1 MSSLDQRQMYCR
13 AIRYIHLIRIELQNY
28 FMCLFW
34 PAPFQMGKLKIRDEE
49 NLLRI
54 YVCIT
59 LFVWCRSKK
68 SFACVFFLTCF
79 FWPAAPFHMI
89 DTSLANSLLN
99 PPWEILSQ
107 MCWSL
112 IPTNVQ
118 DCKDLIPTIPYHV
131 RIVRIACCRLYTA
144 LGKWMVRPGLS
155 RSRTQN
161 LHRFASKRMWVEK
174 SGKKRPQ
181 KSPQK
186 SPQKILKNVL
196 KLKNVKRYA
205 SQEHKMCIG
214 LPQNGCGREHWCLD
228 FTHLSYNPRRCLQEK

>member
-34 PAPFQMGKLKIRDEE
+34 PAPFQMGKWKSRDIISTFFLKE

-59 LFVWCRSKK
+59 LLVCVWCRSKK

-118 DCKDLIPTIPYHV
+118 ACVRIVRGLYEDLIPTNVQDCEDRVLP
-131 RIVRIACCRLYTA
+131 ALYCT
-144 LGKWMVRPGLS
+144 GKMDGPARVKP
-155 RSRTQN
+155 
-161 LHRFASKRMWVEK
+161 V
-174 SGKKRPQ
+174 
-181 KSPQK
+181 
-186 SPQKILKNVL
+186 KNT
-196 KLKNVKRYA
+196 KPA
-205 SQEHKMCIG
+205 
-214 LPQNGCGREHWCLD
+214 
-228 FTHLSYNPRRCLQEK
+228 